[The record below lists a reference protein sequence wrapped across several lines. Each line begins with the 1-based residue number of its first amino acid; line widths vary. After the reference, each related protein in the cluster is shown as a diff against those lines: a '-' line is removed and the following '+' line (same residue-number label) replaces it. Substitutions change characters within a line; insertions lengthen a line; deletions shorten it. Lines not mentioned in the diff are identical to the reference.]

1 MTSAES
7 KPYAYTFLVTFT
19 DAVSGKIIHDETVH
33 LIITG
38 SWFYLGRVLG
48 VPSTDTDKIAQS
60 IVSWL
65 KDLLNDHQVHN
76 RQKLGSKLFDKLK
89 CDHILIECVNITK
102 VPVSSTDSAFQWY
115 KSQDKKVLSELI
127 HLYS

>member
-7 KPYAYTFLVTFT
+7 KPCAYTFLVTFT

-38 SWFYLGRVLG
+38 YCFYLGSVSGL
-48 VPSTDTDKIAQS
+48 PSSYNDKIAQS

-76 RQKLGSKLFDKLK
+76 RQKLGSKRCDKLK
-89 CDHILIECVNITK
+89 CDHIIIECVNITK

>member
-19 DAVSGKIIHDETVH
+19 DAVSTKIIHDETVH
-33 LIITG
+33 LIITEP
-38 SWFYLGRVLG
+38 WFYLGRVLG
-48 VPSTDTDKIAQS
+48 VPSSDTDKIAQS

-89 CDHILIECVNITK
+89 SDDILIECVNITK
-102 VPVSSTDSAFQWY
+102 APVTSVSATMLWY
-115 KSQDKKVLSELI
+115 KRQEKKALSELI

>member
-33 LIITG
+33 LVITG

-89 CDHILIECVNITK
+89 SNHILIECVNITK
-102 VPVSSTDSAFQWY
+102 VPVSSSDSAFQWY

-127 HLYS
+127 HLYA

>member
-7 KPYAYTFLVTFT
+7 TPYAYTFLVTFT

-33 LIITG
+33 LVITG

-89 CDHILIECVNITK
+89 GDHILIECVNITK
-102 VPVSSTDSAFQWY
+102 VPVSSSDSAFQWY

-127 HLYS
+127 HLYA

>member
-19 DAVSGKIIHDETVH
+19 DAMSGKIIHDETVH
-33 LIITG
+33 LVITG

-65 KDLLNDHQVHN
+65 NDLLNDHQVHN

-89 CDHILIECVNITK
+89 SNHILIECVNITK

-127 HLYS
+127 HLYA

>member
-1 MTSAES
+1 M
-7 KPYAYTFLVTFT
+7 
-19 DAVSGKIIHDETVH
+19 
-33 LIITG
+33 
-38 SWFYLGRVLG
+38 
-48 VPSTDTDKIAQS
+48 PSTDTDKIAQS

-102 VPVSSTDSAFQWY
+102 APVASANAALLWY
-115 KSQDKKVLSELI
+115 KQQDKKALSELI

>member
-19 DAVSGKIIHDETVH
+19 DAVSTKIIHDETVH
-33 LIITG
+33 LIITEP
-38 SWFYLGRVLG
+38 WFYLGSVLG
-48 VPSTDTDKIAQS
+48 VPSSDTDKIAQS

-65 KDLLNDHQVHN
+65 KDTIKGSDIRN

-89 CDHILIECVNITK
+89 SDDILIECVNITK
-102 VPVSSTDSAFQWY
+102 APVTSVSATMLWY
-115 KSQDKKVLSELI
+115 KRQEKKALSELI

>member
-19 DAVSGKIIHDETVH
+19 DALSARIIHDETVH
-33 LIITG
+33 LIITEP
-38 SWFYLGRVLG
+38 WFYLGRVLG
-48 VPSTDTDKIAQS
+48 VPSSDSDKIAQS

-65 KDLLNDHQVHN
+65 KDTLKDNEIRN
-76 RQKLGSKLFDKLK
+76 RQKIGSKLFDKLK
-89 CDHILIECVNITK
+89 SDDILIECVNITK
-102 VPVSSTDSAFQWY
+102 APVASANAALLWY
-115 KSQDKKVLSELI
+115 KQQDKKALSELI

>member
-7 KPYAYTFLVTFT
+7 KPCAYTFLVTFT
-19 DAVSGKIIHDETVH
+19 NAVSGKIIHDETVH

-48 VPSTDTDKIAQS
+48 APSTDTDKIAQS

-65 KDLLNDHQVHN
+65 KDTLKDNEIRN
-76 RQKLGSKLFDKLK
+76 R
-89 CDHILIECVNITK
+89 
-102 VPVSSTDSAFQWY
+102 
-115 KSQDKKVLSELI
+115 
-127 HLYS
+127 

>member
-7 KPYAYTFLVTFT
+7 KPCAYTFLVTFT
-19 DAVSGKIIHDETVH
+19 AAVSGKIIHDETVH
-33 LIITG
+33 LFGTEP
-38 SWFYLGRVLG
+38 WFYLVRVLG
-48 VPSTDTDKIAQS
+48 VPSSDTDKIAQS

-65 KDLLNDHQVHN
+65 KDTLKDNEIRN

-89 CDHILIECVNITK
+89 SDDILIECVNITK
-102 VPVSSTDSAFQWY
+102 APVASVSATMLWY
-115 KSQDKKVLSELI
+115 KRQEKKALSELI

>member
-19 DAVSGKIIHDETVH
+19 DALSARIIHDETVH

-48 VPSTDTDKIAQS
+48 CLQQIL
-60 IVSWL
+60 IR
-65 KDLLNDHQVHN
+65 LLNPSY
-76 RQKLGSKLFDKLK
+76 RG
-89 CDHILIECVNITK
+89 
-102 VPVSSTDSAFQWY
+102 
-115 KSQDKKVLSELI
+115 
-127 HLYS
+127 